1 MATRLGIVQLAST
14 ASYELAYD
22 LLGQN
27 TIGNYSTVRLY
38 GILHVTG
45 YYISWSSGSASV
57 HTSGLQG
64 IGTRYNRGDHVLI
77 QRDFTIGHDAN
88 GNLSA
93 YIGASIRTTYVN
105 GDCGGTLTL
114 PRILRQAN
122 MTSANNVTDEENPS
136 FNFSNPGNFDL
147 IAELEINPTN
157 THLFSRAIPNTGS
170 YTFNL
175 TSQERD
181 TIREYLKNTNTAT
194 LRYLLYS
201 NNRQFVSYL
210 DRTISMVNANPILGE
225 WDFYDSNEK
234 TVALTGDNKKFI
246 NEYSNATAKI
256 TSSATPIKKATIS
269 KYRFTNGSKFVEN
282 TDYKKDFTITGISTA
297 TMTLTAYD
305 SRGNTGVSTKI
316 VDKSNYINYTKPYF
330 SNIKAERK
338 NGTSQDVVL
347 KFSGKFWNGNF
358 GIKDNTISFSYRFKN
373 EGSNEW
379 INGDTKLNVNING
392 NDFSCEQDIQGD
404 LGADGFTLDKNFTL
418 EIILSDELTKDLSDS
433 TLLGA
438 GSPAIAIYKNCVSLG
453 GPYDESKGGRIQI
466 DGIPL
471 DEYIK
476 NIK

>member
-27 TIGNYSTVRLY
+27 TIGNYSTVRFY

-45 YYISWSSGSASV
+45 YYINWSSGSASV

-64 IGTRYNRGDHVLI
+64 IGTRYNRGDHVII
-77 QRDFTIGHDAN
+77 QRDFTLGHDGN
-88 GNLSA
+88 GNFNA

-157 THLFSRAIPNTGS
+157 THLFSRRIANTGS

-175 TSQERD
+175 TSDERD

-210 DRTISMVNANPILGE
+210 DRSISMVNANPILGE
-225 WDFYDSNEK
+225 WDFHDSNKK

-246 NEYSNATAKI
+246 NGYSNATANI
-256 TSSATPIKKATIS
+256 TSSATAIKKATIS
-269 KYRFTNGSKFVEN
+269 KYRFTNANQFIETTN
-282 TDYKKDFTITGISTA
+282 YEETLTINAITTP
-297 TMTLTAYD
+297 TMTLTVYD
-305 SRGNTGVSTKI
+305 SRGNTEISTKNVEQTNFI
-316 VDKSNYINYTKPYF
+316 NYIKPYF
-330 SNIKAERK
+330 TSITAERK

-358 GIKDNTISFSYRFKN
+358 GVKANTISFSYRYKR
-373 EGSNEW
+373 EGSSEW
-379 INGDTKLNVNING
+379 INGNTTLNVKTNN
-392 NDFSCEQDIQGD
+392 NDFTCEQQIQGD
-404 LGADGFTLDKNFTL
+404 LGASGFTLESNFTI
-418 EIILSDELTKDLSDS
+418 EVILNDELSENIS
-433 TLLGA
+433 GNTLLGA
-438 GSPAIAIYKNCVSLG
+438 GSPAIAIYKNCVSIG
-453 GPYDESKGGRIQI
+453 GAYDERKGGRVQI
-466 DGIPL
+466 NGVPI

-476 NIK
+476 NVK